1 MKRRGFASAA
11 LGLLLC
17 IPLFGAAIAAPSV
30 GDATSVHASA
40 DRVIVLAVPG
50 LRWEHI
56 DADVMPGLHD
66 LAMWGS
72 IALLSPQTAAA
83 HSGPDDAYATL
94 GAGARVVG
102 SVHAAAHAPHERI
115 GSQSSAEL
123 YRANTGRPVA
133 DAELVAPGL
142 GALRSANAG
151 LPYQGEVG
159 ALAEALRRAGHLR
172 MVVAAADVVQSDGEV
187 QPHRDAALALLD
199 MDGGV
204 EFGATGS
211 SVLRS
216 DPSGPFGLT
225 YDVDL
230 VLDAVD
236 RGWQDASVIL
246 VEASMT
252 ARAAAEHPRLSPEQQ
267 VAAFDRARRQ
277 ADELLLGLQERAGPR
292 TAILVVGA
300 YADPDEL
307 TALLLDAGT
316 SPGLL
321 RSASTRRAGHV
332 LLVDLAPTILA
343 LLDVARPASM
353 EGRSVEALEDSE
365 RGTSR
370 LASLLEVERSAEFRD
385 DIIGPVATMWIVA
398 QILVLVGALWFHA
411 RGPLVRTLL
420 GDAAL
425 ALLCF
430 IPVTFAVA
438 PMSLHK
444 GNLASYAVLTAG
456 IAAIAA
462 RLLRAR
468 FPDRRMALCAA
479 LASIVLVLGM
489 DVVTGSNL
497 QMNALFGYTPTVAGR
512 FTGIGNLAFAALA
525 AASLLLVALLVQARR
540 ISLGTAMAFLA
551 AVVLLDGL
559 PRWGA
564 DVGGVLS
571 LVPAS
576 GLLLIL
582 LRGRSLRLGT
592 LVLLGFA
599 ALVVL
604 GSFLVADLAQPEEQ
618 RTHLARLAESVN
630 ADGADAFVVVIRRKI
645 GANVAVLSASIFVLA
660 VPIILVL
667 AGWAFW
673 RGPGA
678 LRAVHDAAPTLRPG
692 LGAVF
697 VAAILGF
704 ALNDS
709 GIAVPAVMFGVVN
722 ATICALLVQVAAS
735 DVSGD
740 QASRS
745 PQIPPDRRNNLG
757 SAALVGSGTSR

>member
-1 MKRRGFASAA
+1 MSRRGFAAAA
-11 LGLLLC
+11 LALLLC
-17 IPLFGAAIAAPSV
+17 VPLVSAAVAAPSV
-30 GDATSVHASA
+30 GEATSVHASA
-40 DRVIVLAVPG
+40 DRVVVLAVPG

-56 DADVMPGLHD
+56 DADVMPGLHEF
-66 LAMWGS
+66 AMRGS
-72 IALLSPQTAAA
+72 IALLSPQTAAV
-83 HSGPDDAYATL
+83 HPGPDDAYATL
-94 GAGARVVG
+94 GAGSRVVG
-102 SVHAAAHAPHERI
+102 SVHAVAHAPHERI

-123 YRANTGRPVA
+123 YRANTGRPIA

-151 LPYQGEVG
+151 LPYHGEVG
-159 ALAEALRRAGHLR
+159 ALAEALRRGGHTR
-172 MVVAAADVVQSDGEV
+172 MVVAAADVVHSDGEV
-187 QPHRDAALALLD
+187 QPQRDAALAMLD
-199 MDGGV
+199 ADGRV
-204 EFGATGS
+204 DLGATGS

-216 DPSGPFGLT
+216 DPSAPFGLT

-236 RGWQDASVIL
+236 RGWQDSSVIL

-252 ARAAAEHPRLSPEQQ
+252 ARAEAERARLSPDQQ
-267 VAAFDRARRQ
+267 AAAFDHARRQ
-277 ADELLLGLQERAGPR
+277 TDDLLLGLQERAGPR
-292 TAILVVGA
+292 TTILVLGP
-300 YADPDEL
+300 YAGPDEL
-307 TALLLDAGT
+307 TALLMDAGT
-316 SPGLL
+316 EPGLL

-332 LLVDLAPTILA
+332 LLADLAPTILS

-353 EGRSVEALEDSE
+353 EGRSVEALEDSGSG
-365 RGTSR
+365 RSR
-370 LASLLEVERSAEFRD
+370 VASLLEVERGAEFRD
-385 DIIGPVATMWIVA
+385 DIIGPVATMWIIA
-398 QILVLVGALWFHA
+398 QILVLLGALWAHA
-411 RGPLVRTLL
+411 RGPLVRGLL

-438 PMSLHK
+438 RVSLHN
-444 GNLASYAVLTAG
+444 GNLASYVVLTAG
-456 IAAIAA
+456 SAVIAA
-462 RLLRAR
+462 RLLRAT

-479 LASIVLVLGM
+479 LGSIVLVLGV

-497 QMNALFGYTPTVAGR
+497 QLNALFGYTPTVAGR
-512 FTGIGNLAFAALA
+512 FTGIGNLAFATLA

-540 ISLGTAMAFLA
+540 ISLGTAVAFLA

-576 GLLLIL
+576 GFLLIL

-604 GSFLVADLAQPEEQ
+604 SSFLVADLAQPEEQ
-618 RTHLARLAESVN
+618 RTHLARLAESVS
-630 ADGADAFVVVIRRKI
+630 ADGADAFVVVIRRKV
-645 GANVAVLSASIFVLA
+645 GANLAVLSASLFVLA
-660 VPIILVL
+660 VPVILAL
-667 AGWAFW
+667 AGWVFW
-673 RGPGA
+673 RGPGV
-678 LRAVHDAAPTLRPG
+678 LRAVHGAVPTLRPG

-709 GIAVPAVMFGVVN
+709 GIAVPAVMFGVLN
-722 ATICALLVQVAAS
+722 ATICALVVQVAAS

-740 QASRS
+740 QPTES
-745 PQIPPDRRNNLG
+745 PQSPPDRTNNLG